1 MKKAIT
7 LVFLTFLSAIGYTQQ
22 QTITICN
29 EKNGC
34 EFAKV
39 NLTKHQI
46 DNILEKSNF
55 LAKEKC
61 SPKLNSLFVIDL
73 VQIVELM
80 MHLSYSS
87 LYQKHTSKLPQFL
100 KLPD

>member
-1 MKKAIT
+1 MLPVKIQ
-7 LVFLTFLSAIGYTQQ
+7 S
-22 QTITICN
+22 
-29 EKNGC
+29 
-34 EFAKV
+34 V
-39 NLTKHQI
+39 NLTSSRLLAP
-46 DNILEKSNF
+46 NSNTHF

-87 LYQKHTSKLPQFL
+87 LYQKYTSKMPQFL